1 MDFMA
6 TKGVEYLLVLGYLA
20 VLIPFWWLLMGARKR
35 EAATAPAADLS
46 GGRSAGAPRPRGWF
60 RVPEGLHYHLG
71 HTWALPEGGG
81 VFRVGVDDFVQKLV
95 GPPDA
100 VRLPEPGTSLE
111 QGERGWSLEA
121 GGRKVA
127 LLSPVPGRVTEVNPE
142 VVRDPSLVSEEP
154 YGRGWLMK
162 VRVPRPETTLRNLLP
177 WRVAAA
183 WMDDAAQALS
193 ARMSPELGTVLQD
206 GGVPVAGIAR
216 EIDRERWDR
225 VAAELLLTG

>member
-1 MDFMA
+1 MDFLS
-6 TKGVEYLLVLGYLA
+6 TKGTEYLLVLGYLV
-20 VLIPFWWLLMGARKR
+20 VLIPFWWVLMGARKR
-35 EAATAPAADLS
+35 EAAAAPAA
-46 GGRSAGAPRPRGWF
+46 RQAAGAPRPRGWF

-71 HTWALPEGGG
+71 HTWAIPEGGG
-81 VFRVGVDDFVQKLV
+81 VFRVGVDDFTQKLI

-121 GGRKVA
+121 GGRRVA
-127 LLSPVPGRVTEVNPE
+127 MLSPVAGRVTEVNPE
-142 VVRDPSLVSEEP
+142 VQRDPTLVSEEP

-162 VRVPRPETTLRNLLP
+162 VRAARPETNLRNLLP

-193 ARMSPELGTVLQD
+193 GRLSPGLGTVLQD

-216 EIDRERWDR
+216 EIDRERWYR

>member
-1 MDFMA
+1 MDFLA
-6 TKGVEYLLVLGYLA
+6 SKGIEYLLVLGYLA
-20 VLIPFWWLLMGARKR
+20 VLIPFWWVLMGARKR
-35 EAATAPAADLS
+35 EAAPAPARQA
-46 GGRSAGAPRPRGWF
+46 AAAPRPRGWF
-60 RVPEGLHYHLG
+60 RVPQGLHYHLG
-71 HTWALPEGGG
+71 HTWAAPEGGG
-81 VFRVGVDDFVQKLV
+81 VFRVGVDDFAQKLV

-100 VRLPEPGTSLE
+100 VRLPPPGTTLE
-111 QGERGWSLEA
+111 QGERAWSLEA
-121 GGRKVA
+121 GGRRVA
-127 LLSPVPGRVTEVNPE
+127 LLSPVAGRVVAVNPALAG
-142 VVRDPSLVSEEP
+142 DPSLVSEEP

-162 VRVPRPETTLRNLLP
+162 VRVPRPEITLKNLLP
-177 WRVAAA
+177 WRVATA